1 MGFRLRRL
9 TRTVGVALVVL
20 AVVLPLG
27 SQAAFAMTG
36 DVLASFVPGGVTGNG
51 RGIAFDGTNLYY
63 TLVDDPHIYK
73 VSATGTPLGSI
84 TVAGGA
90 AKGGPL
96 SWDGSALWT
105 ANYSNTHT
113 LLRVNAST
121 GAIISSCDFV
131 AANPGNPAVNPAT
144 GIGNFPDGLDWT
156 GSTNWMSGEG
166 AGIPGNWVAE
176 LDTSCHIIRSFTA
189 PSTAIDGTSG
199 VAFVPDPF
207 NGDRLW
213 HPHPQSESIV
223 QTDTAGVLTG
233 PTFTTA
239 PREEEDLAF
248 DQVTFA
254 PKCAVWANEATLSA
268 NHLTAYEVP
277 CPERPITARGTTI
290 NAVEGAS
297 FSGTVATFTDP
308 DPNATASEY
317 AATIDWGDGPP
328 TAGTITGPTG
338 GPFTVSG
345 THTYKEEGTYAVTVV
360 ITDVDTPT
368 NNATAHSTAH
378 VADAPLTPGTLTLN
392 DGVEG
397 VTPTTATFTFTDA
410 NPFATTADFTATFD
424 WGDTTSSAGI
434 VAGPTGGPFTVTGS
448 HVYHEEGSYTVKVTV
463 VDDGGS
469 TASASGTASPIDAPI
484 AATCAAPAVS
494 PMSFSGPV
502 ATLTD
507 ANPFAPQT
515 DFTATI
521 HWGDISSS
529 SGTVTG
535 PTGGPF
541 TVSGTHTY
549 SSTGFFTITVSI
561 ADDGGS
567 TATTSCVVLIFGTSA
582 GGNFVI
588 GDQNSALGTDVT
600 FWGAQWAKLNTLS
613 GGAAPSAFKGFE
625 DTPSTAP
632 ACGTNWS
639 TDPGNSTPPPA
650 GPLPEFMAVIVS
662 SSITKA
668 GPTISGNTPHVVVVH
683 VAPGYVSNPGHPGTG
698 TVVAIVC

>member
-1 MGFRLRRL
+1 MRPCASQAAPEPSSAPFSQRGGAEQTRPQLLARAGLCGGGSRSLRPRFRRGEEMGFRLRRL
-9 TRTVGVALVVL
+9 TRTVGVALVIL

-277 CPERPITARGTTI
+277 CPERPITATGTTI

-297 FSGTVATFTDP
+297 FSGMVATFTDP

-410 NPFATTADFTATFD
+410 NSFATTADFTATFD

-434 VAGPTGGPFTVTGS
+434 VA
-448 HVYHEEGSYTVKVTV
+448 
-463 VDDGGS
+463 
-469 TASASGTASPIDAPI
+469 
-484 AATCAAPAVS
+484 
-494 PMSFSGPV
+494 
-502 ATLTD
+502 
-507 ANPFAPQT
+507 
-515 DFTATI
+515 
-521 HWGDISSS
+521 
-529 SGTVTG
+529 G

>member
-1 MGFRLRRL
+1 MGFGLRRWAK
-9 TRTVGVALVVL
+9 TVGLALGVLALVVSF
-20 AVVLPLG
+20 G
-27 SQAAFAMTG
+27 SQAAFASTG

-63 TLVDDPHIYK
+63 TLVADPHIYK
-73 VSATGTPLGSI
+73 VSTTGTPLGSI
-84 TVAGGA
+84 TVARDA

-105 ANYSNTHT
+105 ADYSNTHT

-213 HPHPQSESIV
+213 HPHPLSESIV
-223 QTDTAGVLTG
+223 QTNTTGVLAG
-233 PTFTTA
+233 STFTTA

-254 PKCAVWANEATLSA
+254 PKCAVWADEATFGG
-268 NHLTAYEVP
+268 NHLTAYQVP
-277 CPERPITARGTTI
+277 CPERPIAATGATI
-290 NAVEGAS
+290 NGVEGAP

-317 AATIDWGDGPP
+317 SATIDWGDGPP
-328 TAGTITGPTG
+328 TAGAITGPTG

-378 VADAPLTPGTLTLN
+378 VADAQ
-392 DGVEG
+392 
-397 VTPTTATFTFTDA
+397 
-410 NPFATTADFTATFD
+410 
-424 WGDTTSSAGI
+424 
-434 VAGPTGGPFTVTGS
+434 
-448 HVYHEEGSYTVKVTV
+448 
-463 VDDGGS
+463 
-469 TASASGTASPIDAPI
+469 I
-484 AATCAAPAVS
+484 AATCAAPGVS

-521 HWGDISSS
+521 HWGDMSSS

-549 SSTGFFTITVSI
+549 SSTGPFTITVSI

-567 TATTSCVVLIFGTSA
+567 TATTSCAILIFGSSA

-588 GDQNSALGTDVT
+588 GDRNSALGTDVT
-600 FWGAQWAKLNTLS
+600 FWGAQWAKLNMLS

-639 TDPGNSTPPPA
+639 TDPGNSAPPPA

-668 GPTISGNTPHVVVVH
+668 GSTISGNTPHVVVVH
-683 VAPGYVSNPGHPGTG
+683 VAPGYAPNPGHPGMG
-698 TVVAIVC
+698 TVVAIIC